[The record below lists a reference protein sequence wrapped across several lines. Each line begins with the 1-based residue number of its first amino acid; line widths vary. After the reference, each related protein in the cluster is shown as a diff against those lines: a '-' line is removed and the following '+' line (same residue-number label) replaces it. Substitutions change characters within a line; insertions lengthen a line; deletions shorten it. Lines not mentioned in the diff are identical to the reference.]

1 MRELRKLDGRGVHLE
16 ELQDAIAPH
25 KNGSIRTKSGWWKYY
40 RAVTA
45 KEIIKVASKAGRT
58 TAACL
63 NSITP
68 QQYKK

>member
-1 MRELRKLDGRGVHLE
+1 MRELRKSDGRGIHLE
-16 ELQDAIAPH
+16 ELQDAIAH
-25 KNGSIRTKSGWWKYY
+25 KNGSIRTKSEWWKYY
-40 RAVTA
+40 REVTA